1 MFELLTN
8 PCCTPESLT
17 CVYCAKTGKRQQPVM
32 TGFHAASQLS
42 DALHLHVGQLVLQ
55 SAVLSGVGKIRG
67 REIKNKADSST

>member
-17 CVYCAKTGKRQQPVM
+17 LTYVYCAKTGKRQQPVM
-32 TGFHAASQLS
+32 TGFHAASQFA
-42 DALHLHVGQLVLQ
+42 DTLHLHVGQLVLQ

-67 REIKNKADSST
+67 SEIKDVG